1 MKTRTLPIFAA
12 VFALAVTRG
21 VFAETAPCAV
31 PGDHSTIQAA
41 LDDAHCDRVNVAAG
55 TYPGNFTVSH
65 SMTIVGASVALLY
78 APQSGKDTRRLI
90 AKKTEEGR
98 DILADSGKEVLD
110 RGKELFDRGR
120 ELADE
125 AADIFERGRKLVR
138 G

>member
-1 MKTRTLPIFAA
+1 MAREDSGIGLAWFVVGAA
-12 VFALAVTRG
+12 VG
-21 VFAETAPCAV
+21 
-31 PGDHSTIQAA
+31 AA
-41 LDDAHCDRVNVAAG
+41 
-55 TYPGNFTVSH
+55 
-65 SMTIVGASVALLY
+65 VALLY

-90 AKKTEEGR
+90 AKKTEQGR
-98 DILADSGKEVLD
+98 EVLIDSSKEALD

>member
-1 MKTRTLPIFAA
+1 MAR
-12 VFALAVTRG
+12 
-21 VFAETAPCAV
+21 E
-31 PGDHSTIQAA
+31 DNTISVGWF
-41 LDDAHCDRVNVAAG
+41 L
-55 TYPGNFTVSH
+55 
-65 SMTIVGASVALLY
+65 VGAAIGAAVALLY

-90 AKKTEEGR
+90 VKKSEESR
-98 DILADSGKEVLD
+98 EALADSSKEVLD

>member
-1 MKTRTLPIFAA
+1 MAR
-12 VFALAVTRG
+12 
-21 VFAETAPCAV
+21 
-31 PGDHSTIQAA
+31 
-41 LDDAHCDRVNVAAG
+41 DDNAISAG
-55 TYPGNFTVSH
+55 WFL
-65 SMTIVGASVALLY
+65 VGAAIGAAIALLY

-90 AKKTEEGR
+90 AKKSEQSREV
-98 DILADSGKEVLD
+98 LLDSSKEVLD

>member
-1 MKTRTLPIFAA
+1 MASENNGISVAWFLVGAA
-12 VFALAVTRG
+12 VG
-21 VFAETAPCAV
+21 
-31 PGDHSTIQAA
+31 
-41 LDDAHCDRVNVAAG
+41 
-55 TYPGNFTVSH
+55 
-65 SMTIVGASVALLY
+65 GAIALLY

-90 AKKTEEGR
+90 AKKTEQSREV
-98 DILADSGKEVLD
+98 LADSSKEVMD